1 MAISVF
7 YSLLSGP
14 GVTDSHRE
22 ICQWLLVG
30 LVLQHKLA
38 RPTGL
43 TTVMVF
49 ISCGIQSWELVVGMV
64 KEEVVDIGRGN
75 LSG

>member
-1 MAISVF
+1 M
-7 YSLLSGP
+7 
-14 GVTDSHRE
+14 
-22 ICQWLLVG
+22 
-30 LVLQHKLA
+30 LQHKLA
-38 RPTGL
+38 GPTDL

-64 KEEVVDIGRGN
+64 KEEVIDIGRGD